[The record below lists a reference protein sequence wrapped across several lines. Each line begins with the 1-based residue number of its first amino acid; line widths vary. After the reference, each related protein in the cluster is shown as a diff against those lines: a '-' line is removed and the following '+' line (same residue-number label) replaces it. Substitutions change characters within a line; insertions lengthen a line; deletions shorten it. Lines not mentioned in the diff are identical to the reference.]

1 MRLDWQMSTDTYMT
15 IHTALCLS
23 HCAIKLKMYA
33 EPNWKCFQNESCYQ
47 KSNANHMYPTYSF
60 PYLVKRIR
68 VSWFCRSPGTKTSR
82 NWSQVLAMHEAVTIS
97 IEASPESSH
106 FPVAWPGLTPEGRR
120 SACVKQSSG
129 TRRQGQGSGN
139 QETSTAASP
148 TPRHP
153 SSPEQP
159 RLARAGC
166 SCEHARPDLGWR
178 PAHPRHNPK
187 FLSRPEPWE
196 GADRYH
202 VSHAKVV

>member
-1 MRLDWQMSTDTYMT
+1 MILHNASSAAFNVRLSQ
-15 IHTALCLS
+15 
-23 HCAIKLKMYA
+23 IKLWFNYCGFEETHLAAK
-33 EPNWKCFQNESCYQ
+33 ECSIQWHE
-47 KSNANHMYPTYSF
+47 TV
-60 PYLVKRIR
+60 LVERCLR
-68 VSWFCRSPGTKTSR
+68 WSLSWVLSLPCRLTWPDPG
-82 NWSQVLAMHEAVTIS
+82 
-97 IEASPESSH
+97 
-106 FPVAWPGLTPEGRR
+106 GRR

>member
-1 MRLDWQMSTDTYMT
+1 MILHNASSAAFNVRLSQ
-15 IHTALCLS
+15 
-23 HCAIKLKMYA
+23 IKLWFNYCGF
-33 EPNWKCFQNESCYQ
+33 EETQL
-47 KSNANHMYPTYSF
+47 PT
-60 PYLVKRIR
+60 
-68 VSWFCRSPGTKTSR
+68 R
-82 NWSQVLAMHEAVTIS
+82 NVVFNDMRPSLLRDASV
-97 IEASPESSH
+97 EASPESSH

>member
-1 MRLDWQMSTDTYMT
+1 
-15 IHTALCLS
+15 
-23 HCAIKLKMYA
+23 
-33 EPNWKCFQNESCYQ
+33 
-47 KSNANHMYPTYSF
+47 MYPTYLF
-60 PYLVKRIR
+60 PHLVKRIR

-139 QETSTAASP
+139 QETSTPPAS
-148 TPRHP
+148 RAG
-153 SSPEQP
+153 SPEQP
-159 RLARAGC
+159 RLAQAGREGGRAVQLRGAEQT
-166 SCEHARPDLGWR
+166 EHARPDLGWR

-187 FLSRPEPWE
+187 FLSRPKPWE

>member
-1 MRLDWQMSTDTYMT
+1 MQAALPSMLDFHRSNYDLTIAVLRKLIWQPRNVVSNDMRPSLLRDAS
-15 IHTALCLS
+15 
-23 HCAIKLKMYA
+23 
-33 EPNWKCFQNESCYQ
+33 
-47 KSNANHMYPTYSF
+47 
-60 PYLVKRIR
+60 V
-68 VSWFCRSPGTKTSR
+68 
-82 NWSQVLAMHEAVTIS
+82 
-97 IEASPESSH
+97 EASPESSH

>member
-1 MRLDWQMSTDTYMT
+1 MILHNASSAAFNGRLSQ
-15 IHTALCLS
+15 
-23 HCAIKLKMYA
+23 IKLWFNYCGF
-33 EPNWKCFQNESCYQ
+33 EETQL
-47 KSNANHMYPTYSF
+47 PT
-60 PYLVKRIR
+60 
-68 VSWFCRSPGTKTSR
+68 R
-82 NWSQVLAMHEAVTIS
+82 NVVFNDMRPSLLRDASV
-97 IEASPESSH
+97 EASPGSSH